1 MLDTVKQT
9 IPKLDRYPY
18 VPNLTWAGT
27 RQKRTLSGGII
38 GIIFITIMLI
48 MIVMK
53 SISLISKDNI
63 LLNSFVKRDVSGVKF
78 NGY

>member
-1 MLDTVKQT
+1 
-9 IPKLDRYPY
+9 
-18 VPNLTWAGT
+18 
-27 RQKRTLSGGII
+27 
-38 GIIFITIMLI
+38 
-48 MIVMK
+48 MK